1 RRRDRGRRA
10 ARCRDVVS
18 NLRDL
23 LGVAWAG
30 LAARRTRTLLIMLGP
45 IVGVAAM
52 VGAVGLT
59 ESAKG
64 DLKAKLAALGTNLIV
79 AKAGGTFGQQ
89 DPVFPADAVRRV
101 MAVPTVKSAAATSEL
116 SGVVALPSEGSAD
129 HYEAF
134 PVPVQAAD
142 LSLPAVLQVR
152 LESGRWLNRSDVK
165 LHNRAVVLG
174 TGLAKEY
181 GYLPGEVRTIRLGN
195 ID

>member
-1 RRRDRGRRA
+1 M
-10 ARCRDVVS
+10 S

-64 DLKAKLAALGTNLIV
+64 DLKAKLASLGTNLIV

-89 DPVFPADAVRRV
+89 DPVFPEDAVKRV
-101 MAVPTVKSAAATSEL
+101 MAVPTVRSAAATSEL
-116 SGVVALPSEGSAD
+116 SGVVALPSAGSAD

-142 LSLPAVLQVR
+142 LALPAVLQVP
-152 LESGRWLNRSDVK
+152 LQSLRWLDQADIHLHTRSVG
-165 LHNRAVVLG
+165 LG
-174 TGLAKEY
+174 AALAK
-181 GYLPGEVRTIRLGN
+181 
-195 ID
+195 